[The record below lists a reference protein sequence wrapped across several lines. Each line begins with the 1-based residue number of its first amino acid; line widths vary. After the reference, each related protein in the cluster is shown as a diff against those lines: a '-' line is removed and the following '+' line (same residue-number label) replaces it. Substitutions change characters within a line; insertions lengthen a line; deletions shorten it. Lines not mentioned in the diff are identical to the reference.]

1 MHVTFPELQSLVAT
15 NEKQRFSLEP
25 LSPETLPPP
34 SLAANITTTTTDEAS
49 HYRIR
54 ASQGHT
60 LTTIASSA
68 IYTRLDPSSPTC
80 PKLVVHGT
88 DEKSWLKIQ
97 SSGGLKPMA
106 RTHIHFATALPKR
119 LPPLDKTFQS
129 KSKPAKEEGGG
140 EEVISGVRNSST
152 IFVWVDVERSAREG
166 GVQWWVS
173 RNGVVLTEGVEGV
186 LGLEWVRWVERRGGG
201 VLFGVKDEGAEEEF
215 LRRAEE
221 GRREGGKGPVVA
233 GIEEAVEG
241 KGDERVLVED
251 DDGGQRVEK
260 ENWDD

>member
-1 MHVTFPELQSLVAT
+1 MHVTFPELQTLVAN

-25 LSPETLPPP
+25 LSPETTISP
-34 SLAANITTTTTDEAS
+34 SAIHTNTTTTPDPS

-60 LTTIASSA
+60 LTTISPSA
-68 IYTRLDPSSPTC
+68 IYTPLNPSDPTC

-88 DEKSWLKIQ
+88 DEKSWLKIKD
-97 SSGGLKPMA
+97 SGGLKPMA

-119 LPPLDKTFQS
+119 LPPLDKHFQS
-129 KSKPAKEEGGG
+129 KSKPLKAEGG

-166 GVQWWVS
+166 GVEWWVS
-173 RNGVVLTEGVEGV
+173 GNGVVLTEGVEKL
-186 LGLEWVRWVERRGGG
+186 LGLEWVRWVERRGGE
-201 VLFGVKDEGAEEEF
+201 VLFGVKDGEAEEEF

-221 GRREGGKGPVVA
+221 GRKGKGPMA
-233 GIEEAVEG
+233 GIEEAPEG
-241 KGDERVLVED
+241 KVVED